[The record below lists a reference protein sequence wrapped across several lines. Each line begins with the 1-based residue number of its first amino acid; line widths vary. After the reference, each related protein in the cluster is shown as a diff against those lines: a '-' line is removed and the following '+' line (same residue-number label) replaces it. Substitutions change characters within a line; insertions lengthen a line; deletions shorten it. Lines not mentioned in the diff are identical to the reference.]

1 MASVCLSDT
10 QGLKPF
16 DCIET
21 AGISARWERWLRAF
35 ELYAVGKGV
44 KNVDQKKALLLHTA
58 GLSVQ
63 DIYFTL
69 NEEGGTDSYQKVKA
83 TLNKYFKPRA
93 NVPYERLCFRETSQ
107 LANETIEQF
116 VTRLRQKAQTCE
128 FGDGA
133 AVDEQIRDQV
143 ISKCLSHEL
152 RRKLLQNGRALTLP
166 QLGEIARS
174 MEESGN
180 QARSIEGASGEV
192 SSEVNSVSGRS
203 DYKRDASTRNVK
215 CFCCG
220 NMGHKAN
227 DHRCPARGKQCR
239 WCKGTGHFE
248 VVCNTKKKQNTGR
261 RNGGARGPRRPD
273 ASRKDGK
280 ISVKIGGLP
289 VTMIIDSGSSCS

>member
-1 MASVCLSDT
+1 MASVYLSDT

-16 DCIET
+16 DCTET

-35 ELYAVGKGV
+35 ELYSAGKGV

-69 NEEGGTDSYQKVKA
+69 NEEGGTDSYQKGH
-83 TLNKYFKPRA
+83 PPQA

-116 VTRLRQKAQTCE
+116 VARLRQKAQTCE

-152 RRKLLQNGRALTLP
+152 RRKLLQKGRALTLP
-166 QLGEIARS
+166 QLREIARS
-174 MEESGN
+174 MEESEK
-180 QARSIEGASGEV
+180 QARSIEGASDEV
-192 SSEVNSVSGRS
+192 SSEVNSVSGKS
-203 DYKRDASTRNVK
+203 DYKGDASTRNVK
-215 CFCCG
+215 CFVVEMWDIKLMITDAQREG
-220 NMGHKAN
+220 NSADGVKEL
-227 DHRCPARGKQCR
+227 DILRLCVKL
-239 WCKGTGHFE
+239 
-248 VVCNTKKKQNTGR
+248 R
-261 RNGGARGPRRPD
+261 RNKTLVVEVEELEDHVDQMPKERMVR
-273 ASRKDGK
+273 
-280 ISVKIGGLP
+280 L
-289 VTMIIDSGSSCS
+289 TM